1 MIFGIFTLSIQQCLE
16 LYNEPVAEEPA
27 YFVFEKPKIEPI
39 RSLNADLTFIPPP
52 QLFAVEEQTCK
63 PVTLPSAQFFTG
75 DRMVHA
81 FDDILLIVFFSH
93 ARYDVNLDYYK
104 EVYAEFFPNVRLS
117 S

>member
-52 QLFAVEEQTCK
+52 QLFAVEERTCT

-81 FDDILLIVFFSH
+81 FDDILLIVFFIH